1 MMQTLLGANGTI
13 ATELAKELKLRF
25 TSDIRLVSRTPQKV
39 NETDQL
45 LPADL
50 LDADQTDAA
59 VNGSDIVYF
68 TVGLPI
74 NGALWEAQFPR
85 MMQNVIA
92 ACKRHHAKLVLFDN
106 TYMYPVQ
113 KEPLTEQTPFAPAGQ
128 KGQARATMTSLVLE
142 AINTQ
147 QLEAVICRAPEFYGT
162 QQTPGFTNSLIINR
176 ILNGQT
182 PKVLINDQTL
192 RTLIWAPDASKATA
206 LIGNTPEAY
215 QQTWHLPCDD
225 NRLTTQAFIALFGKL
240 YDKSLEYKILTE
252 AELILQSAE
261 KPQIKELL
269 ELLPRYKYDYLF
281 DSSKFKQAF
290 PDFQT
295 TTYEEGIRQ
304 IIADATKNK

>member
-1 MMQTLLGANGTI
+1 MQTILGANGTI
-13 ATELAKELKLRF
+13 ATELAKELKLHF
-25 TSDIRLVSRTPQKV
+25 TSDIRLVSRNPQKV
-39 NETDQL
+39 NDTDQL
-45 LPADL
+45 LSADL
-50 LDADQTDAA
+50 LDAEQADAA
-59 VNGSDIVYF
+59 VKGSDIVYF

-92 ACKRHHAKLVLFDN
+92 ACKRHRAKLVLFDN
-106 TYMYPVQ
+106 TYMYPAQ
-113 KEPLTEQTPFAPAGQ
+113 KEPLTEQTPFVPVGQ
-128 KGQARATMTSLVLE
+128 KAKARAAMTSLVLD
-142 AINTQ
+142 AIHAQ
-147 QLEAVICRAPEFYGT
+147 ELEAVICRATEFYGT
-162 QQTPGFTNSLIINR
+162 QRTPGFTNSLIINR

-182 PKVLINDQTL
+182 PKVLLNDQTL

-225 NRLTTQAFIALFGKL
+225 NRLTAQGFIALFGEL
-240 YDKSLEYKILTE
+240 SHQSLAYKIVTE
-252 AELILQSAE
+252 DELILQSTE

-290 PDFQT
+290 PNFKT
-295 TTYEEGIRQ
+295 TTYEEGIQ
-304 IIADATKNK
+304 HIIADASSNK